1 MSQRVAVYSCN
12 FQVRSYEVDQSGQIT
27 LPSIANYFQ
36 EAAGQHAT
44 QLGIDIG
51 DLKVLGLTWVVF
63 KLQIHVDRF
72 PSRWEDLTVK
82 TWTSIQG
89 SLRAYR
95 DYQLLD
101 QDEKVVATGLSHWM
115 MLDGKTRRPV
125 KIPDAFHELPLKDDL
140 RAMVPHKGKVSLAS
154 PAKPELVARAGAND
168 TDLNG
173 HVNNVSYIH
182 WVTNQNM
189 QTGGEVLKCNNLT
202 IQYMAE
208 AVAGDEIFLSEESQ
222 ERKKIISL
230 YKNGTEQPLASAET
244 EWSHLS

>member
-1 MSQRVAVYSCN
+1 M
-12 FQVRSYEVDQSGQIT
+12 DQSGEIT

-51 DLKVLGLTWVVF
+51 DLQVMGLTWVVF
-63 KLQIHVDRF
+63 KLQIHVNRF

-89 SLRAYR
+89 TLRAYR

-125 KIPDAFHELPLKDDL
+125 KIPDQFHELPLKDDV
-140 RAMVPHKGKVSLAS
+140 RAMAPHKGKVVLAK
-154 PAKPELVARAGAND
+154 PAKPKLIARAGTND

-189 QTGGEVLKCNNLT
+189 QASGETMKCNDLT

-208 AVAGDEIFLSEESQ
+208 AVAGDEIYVSEEIQ
-222 ERKKIISL
+222 DDKRVITL
-230 YKNGTEQPLASAET
+230 YKNGTELAIASAET
-244 EWSHLS
+244 EWAHLS

>member
-1 MSQRVAVYSCN
+1 M
-12 FQVRSYEVDQSGQIT
+12 T

-51 DLKVLGLTWVVF
+51 DLKIMGLTWVVF

-101 QDEKVVATGLSHWM
+101 QHDKVIATGLSHWM
-115 MLDGKTRRPV
+115 MLDEKTRRPV
-125 KIPDAFHELPLKDDL
+125 KIPDEFHELPLKDDV
-140 RAMVPHKGKVSLAS
+140 RAMAPHKRKVPLAS
-154 PAKPELVARAGAND
+154 LEEPKHVARAGSND

-189 QTGGEVLKCNNLT
+189 QTDGKALKCNDLT

-208 AVAGDEIFLSEESQ
+208 AVAGDQIYISVELQES
-222 ERKKIISL
+222 KKMISL
-230 YKNGTEQPLASAET
+230 YKNGAEQPLASAET
-244 EWSHLS
+244 KWSHLS